1 MAVHLTRIYTKA
13 GDTGS
18 TRLVNNEEVP

>member
-13 GDTGS
+13 GDAGM
-18 TRLVNNEEVP
+18 TRLSNNEQVP